1 MVKKTIF
8 LHLKK
13 RLKLFCIINVFFMI
27 PFSSFGTNS
36 ISWNSEEDLFSVQ
49 YENVTVKD
57 ILDYIE
63 KHSKYIFI
71 YSANVQKNL
80 NNKVSISVSNKKI
93 DVVLKELFS
102 ETGLSYKVSG
112 RQITISVPEA
122 PITGIIGVLL
132 IQIILGYFFWNSNEL
147 FVNVPLMLFGYSLVV
162 GKKGNQDLLLFV
174 QKQDL
179 KKLLGKNINFVY
191 LGTVTD
197 SNLGIVGE
205 EIGDEQSVKKSCFS
219 RSN

>member
-1 MVKKTIF
+1 MFNDNVSKKF
-8 LHLKK
+8 
-13 RLKLFCIINVFFMI
+13 KLAYFI
-27 PFSSFGTNS
+27 SSFLLSYLFLIIIMYVQYVETNGKFFPDVQVLVTTKKIAFIILTILS
-36 ISWNSEEDLFSVQ
+36 LCSLSSLFYVKRKISESRGYLRINSEEGRLGYSYNNGSREFILGVLLPV
-49 YENVTVKD
+49 VT
-57 ILDYIE
+57 
-63 KHSKYIFI
+63 
-71 YSANVQKNL
+71 
-80 NNKVSISVSNKKI
+80 
-93 DVVLKELFS
+93 
-102 ETGLSYKVSG
+102 
-112 RQITISVPEA
+112 TISVPEA
-122 PITGIIGVLL
+122 PITGIVGVLL

-205 EIGDEQSVKKSCFS
+205 EIGDE
-219 RSN
+219 

>member
-1 MVKKTIF
+1 MFNDNVSKKFKLTYFISSF
-8 LHLKK
+8 LLSY
-13 RLKLFCIINVFFMI
+13 LFLIIIMYVQYVETNGKLFPDFQILVTTKKIAFIILI
-27 PFSSFGTNS
+27 ILSLCSLSSLFYVKRK
-36 ISWNSEEDLFSVQ
+36 ISESRGYLRINSEEGRLGYSYNNGSREFILGVLLPV
-49 YENVTVKD
+49 VT
-57 ILDYIE
+57 
-63 KHSKYIFI
+63 
-71 YSANVQKNL
+71 
-80 NNKVSISVSNKKI
+80 
-93 DVVLKELFS
+93 
-102 ETGLSYKVSG
+102 
-112 RQITISVPEA
+112 TISVPEA

-132 IQIILGYFFWNSNEL
+132 IQIILDYFFWNSNEL

-205 EIGDEQSVKKSCFS
+205 EIGDE
-219 RSN
+219 

>member
-1 MVKKTIF
+1 MFNDNVSKKFKLTYFISSF
-8 LHLKK
+8 LLSY
-13 RLKLFCIINVFFMI
+13 LFLIIIMYVQYVETNGKLFPDFQILVTTKKIAFIILI
-27 PFSSFGTNS
+27 ILSLCSLSSLFYVKRK
-36 ISWNSEEDLFSVQ
+36 ISESRGYLRINSEEGRLGYSYNNGSREFILGVLLPV
-49 YENVTVKD
+49 VT
-57 ILDYIE
+57 
-63 KHSKYIFI
+63 
-71 YSANVQKNL
+71 
-80 NNKVSISVSNKKI
+80 
-93 DVVLKELFS
+93 
-102 ETGLSYKVSG
+102 
-112 RQITISVPEA
+112 TISVPEA

-147 FVNVPLMLFGYSLVV
+147 FVNIPLMLFGYSLVV

-205 EIGDEQSVKKSCFS
+205 EIGDE
-219 RSN
+219 

>member
-1 MVKKTIF
+1 MFNDNVSKKFKLTYFVSSF
-8 LHLKK
+8 LLSY
-13 RLKLFCIINVFFMI
+13 LFLIIIMYVQYVETNGKLFPDFQILVTTKKIAFIILTI
-27 PFSSFGTNS
+27 LSLCSLSSLFYVKRK
-36 ISWNSEEDLFSVQ
+36 ISESRGYLRINSEEGRLGYSYNNGSREFILGVLLPV
-49 YENVTVKD
+49 VT
-57 ILDYIE
+57 
-63 KHSKYIFI
+63 
-71 YSANVQKNL
+71 
-80 NNKVSISVSNKKI
+80 
-93 DVVLKELFS
+93 
-102 ETGLSYKVSG
+102 
-112 RQITISVPEA
+112 TISVPEA
-122 PITGIIGVLL
+122 PITGIVGVLL

-205 EIGDEQSVKKSCFS
+205 EIGDE
-219 RSN
+219 

>member
-1 MVKKTIF
+1 MFNDNVSKKF
-8 LHLKK
+8 
-13 RLKLFCIINVFFMI
+13 KLTYFI
-27 PFSSFGTNS
+27 SSFLLSYWFLIIIMYVQYVETNGKFFPDVQVLVTTKKIAFIILIILS
-36 ISWNSEEDLFSVQ
+36 LCSLSSLFYVKRKISESRGYLRINSEEGRLGYSYNNGSREFILGVLLPV
-49 YENVTVKD
+49 VT
-57 ILDYIE
+57 
-63 KHSKYIFI
+63 
-71 YSANVQKNL
+71 
-80 NNKVSISVSNKKI
+80 
-93 DVVLKELFS
+93 
-102 ETGLSYKVSG
+102 
-112 RQITISVPEA
+112 TISVPEA

-205 EIGDEQSVKKSCFS
+205 EIGDE
-219 RSN
+219 

>member
-1 MVKKTIF
+1 MFNDNVSKKFKLTYFISSFLLSYLFLIIIMYVQYVETNGKFFPDVQVLVTTKKIAFIF
-8 LHLKK
+8 LIILS
-13 RLKLFCIINVFFMI
+13 FCSL
-27 PFSSFGTNS
+27 SSLIYVKS
-36 ISWNSEEDLFSVQ
+36 KISESRRYLRINSEEGRLGYSYNNGSREFILGVLLPV
-49 YENVTVKD
+49 VT
-57 ILDYIE
+57 
-63 KHSKYIFI
+63 
-71 YSANVQKNL
+71 
-80 NNKVSISVSNKKI
+80 
-93 DVVLKELFS
+93 
-102 ETGLSYKVSG
+102 
-112 RQITISVPEA
+112 TISVPEA

-162 GKKGNQDLLLFV
+162 GKKDNQDLLLFV

-205 EIGDEQSVKKSCFS
+205 EIRDE
-219 RSN
+219 

>member
-1 MVKKTIF
+1 MFNDNVSRKF
-8 LHLKK
+8 K
-13 RLKLFCIINVFFMI
+13 RAYFV
-27 PFSSFGTNS
+27 SSFLLSYLFLIIIMYAQYVETNGKFFPDFQILVTTKKVAFIILIILS
-36 ISWNSEEDLFSVQ
+36 LYSLSSLFYVKRKISESRGYLRINSEEGRLGYSYNNGSREFILGVLLPV
-49 YENVTVKD
+49 VT
-57 ILDYIE
+57 
-63 KHSKYIFI
+63 
-71 YSANVQKNL
+71 
-80 NNKVSISVSNKKI
+80 
-93 DVVLKELFS
+93 
-102 ETGLSYKVSG
+102 
-112 RQITISVPEA
+112 TISVPEA

-162 GKKGNQDLLLFV
+162 GQKGNQDLLLFV

-205 EIGDEQSVKKSCFS
+205 EIGDE
-219 RSN
+219 

>member
-1 MVKKTIF
+1 MFNDNVSKRFKLTYFISSF
-8 LHLKK
+8 LLSY
-13 RLKLFCIINVFFMI
+13 LFLIIIMYVQYVETNGKLFPDFQILVTTKKIAFIILI
-27 PFSSFGTNS
+27 ILSLCSLSSLFYVKRK
-36 ISWNSEEDLFSVQ
+36 ISESRGYLRINSEEGRLGYSYNNGSREFILGVLLPV
-49 YENVTVKD
+49 VT
-57 ILDYIE
+57 
-63 KHSKYIFI
+63 
-71 YSANVQKNL
+71 
-80 NNKVSISVSNKKI
+80 
-93 DVVLKELFS
+93 
-102 ETGLSYKVSG
+102 
-112 RQITISVPEA
+112 TISVPEA

-205 EIGDEQSVKKSCFS
+205 EIGDE
-219 RSN
+219 